1 MPKVVRHFVSE
12 HFAIVLAGA
21 IVGWTLAFVVS
32 KGFLSGAGMDA
43 TVFAGVPAVLLGV
56 ASIACWLPA
65 WKAARNQPMGA
76 LRE

>member
-1 MPKVVRHFVSE
+1 V
-12 HFAIVLAGA
+12 
-21 IVGWTLAFVVS
+21 
-32 KGFLSGAGMDA
+32 

-65 WKAARNQPMGA
+65 WRAARSQPMRG